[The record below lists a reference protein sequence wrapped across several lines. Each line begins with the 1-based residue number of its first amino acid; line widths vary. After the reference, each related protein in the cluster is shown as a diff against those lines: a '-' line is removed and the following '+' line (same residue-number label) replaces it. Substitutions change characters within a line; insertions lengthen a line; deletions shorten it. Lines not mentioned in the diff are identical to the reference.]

1 MKLINKAKETRQ
13 YTSDVST
20 CCVLV
25 YGIGVQPFSGGFFVC
40 LFLRHLAAKYTEL
53 VRLSVPAV

>member
-1 MKLINKAKETRQ
+1 MSAH
-13 YTSDVST
+13 V
-20 CCVLV
+20 V
-25 YGIGVQPFSGGFFVC
+25 YLFMGSEFCRFLFFFVC